1 MQCGTTSAIFN
12 SSGKVFVD
20 MQLFMQFAV
29 GTNILFLVILIMFV
43 DISLVELFLQSLWL
57 TYFKNFR

>member
-20 MQLFMQFAV
+20 MKLFMQLAV

-43 DISLVELFLQSLWL
+43 DISLVELFLQSL
-57 TYFKNFR
+57 